1 MEADIKPGEL
11 GVCVDCG
18 EVGIAHALNADGL
31 PLCKRCAQRQQGCTV
46 RYLATPADAKAA
58 CDAYIAERGGRVVE
72 FGVSCMEVLD
82 GEGFV
87 RLQVRF
93 SPEGKSNE
101 TTRSNLSPKA
111 KNGLK

>member
-1 MEADIKPGEL
+1 MEADIKLGEL

-31 PLCKRCAQRQQGCTV
+31 PLCKRCAQRQQGCAV
-46 RYLATPADAKAA
+46 RYLATPADAKAV
-58 CDAYIAERGGRVVE
+58 CDAYIAEHGGHIKE
-72 FGVSCMEVLD
+72 LGVSCMEVVD
-82 GEGFV
+82 GDGFV

-101 TTRSNLSPKA
+101 TTRSNLLSRT
-111 KNGLK
+111 KNGR